1 MKVVF
6 EWVRGEDLGN
16 PLSWTAY
23 PNFDDE
29 SVITEDVYLA
39 VHQMEDGDTEA
50 SVGRCGMYGDE
61 EYNGLHELLL
71 DAMQDAEK
79 EFITR
84 YFFNVGLDRETTR
97 TLKVFNKNGGYV
109 DYEEGK

>member
-1 MKVVF
+1 
-6 EWVRGEDLGN
+6 
-16 PLSWTAY
+16 
-23 PNFDDE
+23 
-29 SVITEDVYLA
+29 
-39 VHQMEDGDTEA
+39 
-50 SVGRCGMYGDE
+50 
-61 EYNGLHELLL
+61 
-71 DAMQDAEK
+71 MQDAEK